1 MAPPPSSGLRPN
13 LWLAWPSDRPGPG
26 RRDPDHPVFPDRD
39 RTVDKIVALVAQAAD
54 RARASSRPTS
64 SASPSNRPAANGPPH
79 ILRPPDASQLPAIH
93 PSLINP
99 DTNGA
104 HELGSPLDRS
114 SALRPF
120 PAGRSA

>member
-54 RARASSRPTS
+54 RARPHRARRLLPHRRTPRGQRSTS
-64 SASPSNRPAANGPPH
+64 HPAATRRLATTRHPPVTDQPGH
-79 ILRPPDASQLPAIH
+79 ERRP
-93 PSLINP
+93 
-99 DTNGA
+99 
-104 HELGSPLDRS
+104 
-114 SALRPF
+114 
-120 PAGRSA
+120 